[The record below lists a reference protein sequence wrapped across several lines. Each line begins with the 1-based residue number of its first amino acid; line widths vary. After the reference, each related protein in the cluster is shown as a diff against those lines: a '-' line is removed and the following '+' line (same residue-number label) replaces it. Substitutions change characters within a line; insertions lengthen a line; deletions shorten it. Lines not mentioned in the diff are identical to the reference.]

1 MVDKSLKRSL
11 PFWGILA
18 FVVGW
23 TVLLFYFSP
32 REIVEM
38 IGVSNSYLVVFLV
51 AVIGAFSSFTTFSAY
66 PVIVTMAAGKLDPL
80 FIGLVAGIG
89 LAIGDTFF
97 YYFGVSARGVASSK
111 LKNWL
116 SNTLKWLKKKSD
128 LVIQLFIFGYVG
140 FTPFPNNILTGL
152 LALSNYPYRKV
163 ALPLILGDL
172 VLPIVAAYLSAKGVE
187 FFFS

>member
-1 MVDKSLKRSL
+1 VL
-11 PFWGILA
+11 
-18 FVVGW
+18 GW
-23 TVLLFYFSP
+23 TIMLFYFAP
-32 REIVEM
+32 KELVEQ
-38 IGVSNSYLVVFLV
+38 IGVSNSYLIVFLV

-80 FIGLVAGIG
+80 LLGVVAGIG

-97 YYFGVSARGVASSK
+97 YYFGVSARGVASKK

-128 LVIQLFIFGYVG
+128 HFIQLFIFGYVG

-152 LALSNYPYRKV
+152 LALSKYPYRKV

-187 FFFS
+187 FFFESVE